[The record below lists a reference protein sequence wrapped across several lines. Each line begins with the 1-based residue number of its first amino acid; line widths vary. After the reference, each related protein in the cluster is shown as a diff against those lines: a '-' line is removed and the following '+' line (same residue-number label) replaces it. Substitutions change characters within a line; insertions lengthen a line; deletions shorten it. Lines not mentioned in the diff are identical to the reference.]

1 MTIPRAGEPSPRPSP
16 HYWPK
21 ACKALSQADPVMAD
35 LIAKHRTARLIS
47 RGDVFTTLARAIVGQ
62 QISVKAA
69 ASVWS
74 RVQAAINPLTPAEIV
89 LRNVNDFQGL
99 GLSSRK
105 VEYLCDLSRH
115 FHERPDFAISL
126 ESMEDESAIAALTEI
141 RGIGRWTAEM
151 ALIFAFM
158 RPDVLPLADLGLMR
172 AISIH
177 YKKGRDVSQQMAEKI
192 AKPWQPWRSV
202 ATWYLWRSLDPL
214 PVDY

>member
-1 MTIPRAGEPSPRPSP
+1 
-16 HYWPK
+16 
-21 ACKALSQADPVMAD
+21 MAD
-35 LIAKHRTARLIS
+35 LIAQHRAARLIS

-105 VEYLCDLSRH
+105 VEYLRDLSRH

-158 RPDVLPLADLGLMR
+158 RPDVLPLADLGLLR